1 MEHTIKLVEQA
12 TENAIKTRLKSP
24 TLNGISVDPN
34 QEKGQHGEITG
45 YVQQIYMSN
54 LQGIAERLD
63 AIITINAVPGTF
75 QP

>member
-1 MEHTIKLVEQA
+1 VLSQS
-12 TENAIKTRLKSP
+12 R
-24 TLNGISVDPN
+24 
-34 QEKGQHGEITG
+34 KGTAVYGEITG

-63 AIITINAVPGTF
+63 AIVTINAVPGTF

>member
-12 TENAIKTRLKSP
+12 TENNKDPIEVH
-24 TLNGISVDPN
+24 NGISVNPN
-34 QEKGQHGEITG
+34 QEKGQQFMEITG

>member
-1 MEHTIKLVEQA
+1 VLIPIK
-12 TENAIKTRLKSP
+12 
-24 TLNGISVDPN
+24 
-34 QEKGQHGEITG
+34 KGTAVYGEITG

>member
-1 MEHTIKLVEQA
+1 VLI
-12 TENAIKTRLKSP
+12 
-24 TLNGISVDPN
+24 N
-34 QEKGQHGEITG
+34 QEKGTAVYGEITG

-63 AIITINAVPGTF
+63 AIVTINAVPGTF

>member
-1 MEHTIKLVEQA
+1 
-12 TENAIKTRLKSP
+12 LKSP

-34 QEKGQHGEITG
+34 QEKGTAVYGEITG

-54 LQGIAERLD
+54 LQGITVERLD

-75 QP
+75 SKP

>member
-1 MEHTIKLVEQA
+1 
-12 TENAIKTRLKSP
+12 LKSP
-24 TLNGISVDPN
+24 LNGISVNPN
-34 QEKGQHGEITG
+34 QEKGTAVYGEITG

-75 QP
+75 HP